1 MRVII
6 EIDDELI
13 DELDKFE
20 TLKYYLT
27 EEKDS
32 MFCGFRKWYSND
44 KKVAYSCHKENLK
57 SGTIKLRLYKET
69 FK

>member
-1 MRVII
+1 MKII
-6 EIDDELI
+6 IKIDDELF

-20 TLKYYLT
+20 TLKDYLT

-44 KKVAYSCHKENLK
+44 KKVFYSCFRENLK
-57 SGTIKLRLYKET
+57 SGTIKLILHKEI
-69 FK
+69 FD

>member
-1 MRVII
+1 MKIII
-6 EIDDELI
+6 EIDDELF

-32 MFCGFRKWYSND
+32 MFCEFRKWYNNE
-44 KKVAYSCHKENLK
+44 KVSYSCSKENLK
-57 SGTIKLRLYKET
+57 SGTIKLRLYKEILD
-69 FK
+69 